1 MGFIV
6 KLDKLN
12 KGFRM
17 KRESIKLDDII
28 KIKVIGR
35 DEDKKIFG
43 LKATIYNQNINII
56 EKCFNNKEFVSLNRL
71 NFIIESYTFKSLYE
85 ELSIIEI
92 ILKEI

>member
-1 MGFIV
+1 ME
-6 KLDKLN
+6 K
-12 KGFRM
+12 
-17 KRESIKLDDII
+17 ESIKIDDII
-28 KIKVIGR
+28 KIKGIGR

-56 EKCFNNKEFVSLNRL
+56 EKCFNNKEFVSLNGL
-71 NFIIESYTFKSLYE
+71 DFVIESYTSKSSYE